1 MLKNIK
7 KITVFLCGVVFC
19 ASVAVL
25 GQVQA
30 IKAAEE
36 INIDEISFPDRKFR
50 NYVTKEFDKNGDGIL
65 SEEEVS
71 SVKNINVYA
80 GGIKNLKGVEYFTNL
95 ESLNCCNNYLESVDI
110 SNNIALTAAY
120 FSQNQLTDLDV
131 SNNKMLK
138 SLDCS
143 DNKLTVLD
151 LSNNTELIA
160 VNCYFNN
167 QLSELK
173 LNSRIYNKQIGILDS
188 NIINKVSDMQNMTQL
203 EKTLNIIDITK
214 PASCKIDGRYFTIV
228 CTDTVIT
235 TDPAPTQPPSPS
247 ITPMPAVTP
256 SPTVVPSDIHIFSD
270 YSYTNPV
277 TGPSIVIYGNGTAQ
291 TVGGRK
297 VNNRIAT
304 VYTDILASYKYT
316 VNAKGVVKPSA
327 GKVIVG
333 ITKSPVKPEVNSKN
347 KITDTSASKI
357 AKAKI
362 KNGQITVTALGR
374 EGGLVYL
381 WVLDT
386 GNKGVSACC
395 PVDVKLVPRKLEV
408 QDISGTKLS
417 NPKLENGKT
426 LAVCLTGTAG
436 TVKAEDGTYTASVDS
451 KYSGY
456 VTVTPVEG
464 SKNKFTIKATGLK
477 NDKDT
482 KVSVNFKCNE
492 NGKKIKF
499 SLTITK

>member
-1 MLKNIK
+1 M
-7 KITVFLCGVVFC
+7 
-19 ASVAVL
+19 
-25 GQVQA
+25 
-30 IKAAEE
+30 
-36 INIDEISFPDRKFR
+36 
-50 NYVTKEFDKNGDGIL
+50 
-65 SEEEVS
+65 
-71 SVKNINVYA
+71 
-80 GGIKNLKGVEYFTNL
+80 
-95 ESLNCCNNYLESVDI
+95 DI
-110 SNNIALTAAY
+110 SKNIALTET
-120 FSQNQLTDLDV
+120 FFLQNQLTDLDV
-131 SNNKMLK
+131 SNNKILK

-143 DNKLTVLD
+143 SNKLTVLD
-151 LSNNTELIA
+151 LSNNTALIA

-173 LNSRIYNKQIGILDS
+173 LNSKIYGKSIGILDDG
-188 NIINKVSDMQNMTQL
+188 NRKNVSDIQNMTMPSM
-203 EKTLNIIDITK
+203 KVIDITK
-214 PASCKIDGRYFTIV
+214 PASCKIDGRNFTIIY
-228 CTDTVIT
+228 TDTVISP
-235 TDPAPTQPPSPS
+235 DPGP
-247 ITPMPAVTP
+247 
-256 SPTVVPSDIHIFSD
+256 VVPSDIHIFSD

-277 TGPSIVIYGNGTAQ
+277 TGPSIVIYGNGNTQAA
-291 TVGGRK
+291 GGKK

-304 VYTDILASYKYT
+304 VYTDILASYNYT

-333 ITKSPVKPEVNSKN
+333 ITKSSVKPEVNSKN

-362 KNGQITVTALGR
+362 KNGQITVTAFGR

-381 WVLDT
+381 WVVDT
-386 GNKGVSACC
+386 GNKGVSECC

-426 LAVCLTGTAG
+426 LDVCLTGTAG

-464 SKNKFTIKATGLK
+464 SKNKFTIKATRLK

-482 KVSVNFKCNE
+482 KVSVGFKCNE